1 MPTPVSDTFISN
13 LPDISFDI
21 SNATSTRPPSG
32 VNLKALDRRFIT
44 TLPILS
50 SSNDIF
56 SDSMAEKNVR
66 CTCFF
71 SESIRKEAQ
80 MLRTYATI
88 SPSDKVRCNPAISFL
103 RKSSNWLTRFNK
115 RCALRYISCSL
126 PCSFSSV
133 ISFIILSIGD
143 IISVSGVRN
152 SWLTFVKKRN
162 FIWLNSSL
170 FFASSSIWR
179 ILNLL
184 RSLRCT
190 V

>member
-1 MPTPVSDTFISN
+1 MHMFLLQKASGKKHRCYAHTPQ
-13 LPDISFDI
+13 L
-21 SNATSTRPPSG
+21 
-32 VNLKALDRRFIT
+32 
-44 TLPILS
+44 
-50 SSNDIF
+50 
-56 SDSMAEKNVR
+56 
-66 CTCFF
+66 
-71 SESIRKEAQ
+71 
-80 MLRTYATI
+80 

-103 RKSSNWLTRFNK
+103 RKSSNWLTKFNK

-126 PCSFSSV
+126 PCNFSSV

-184 RSLRCT
+184 RSSVVRHKVKRKQLLLSEEHKRYMPT
-190 V
+190 ESSRKAEE